1 MGTLKGRSIA
11 SGYKNILQSSSEITN
26 SDLKRVESGAGITT
40 SMRLSTTAAE
50 FQKIGIGT
58 SGVTPDGLLH
68 ILSVSAGSVTAN
80 SAADEV
86 VLENVGSCGLSIL
99 SGASGVGNLF
109 FGDTNDN
116 DVGKISYDHSTD
128 SINFST
134 NGVVSM
140 TLDKSSNLSV
150 GGTISQSEDRYQL
163 SEYFHNLPYRDI
175 QDTEVNQDTDATTP
189 VTSHT
194 KITRITT
201 QSHDL
206 AASDTVEFVF
216 NNDMIHVNSHVLAY
230 IINSSGTV
238 ADNAMVNVMV
248 TDVAN
253 GSCKIRL
260 GTNATN
266 IDAQTFEVQVMV
278 DPHINSNDH
287 WALDG
292 TNINESYVRYAGTQP
307 GFSSHTE
314 GGDNDQIILH
324 PKISNQ
330 GTDTDLNNVSPWRNV
345 NFTSQY
351 QPEINVAVS
360 TYSNITNMSIW
371 AGMKATDV
379 GDYATDTDQAY
390 FLYATDDDMGALT
403 TNGNWHFVYSIG
415 GVDYITDLGVT
426 VVASTVYRLKLAFDE
441 NRQISVYINNIR
453 YGLTSATTAGGVTQS
468 IPTTK
473 SLAMTSGSAIV
484 PVVGMQALAAEVKY
498 IYCHF
503 IKASRTLA

>member
-1 MGTLKGRSIA
+1 MK
-11 SGYKNILQSSSEITN
+11 
-26 SDLKRVESGAGITT
+26 
-40 SMRLSTTAAE
+40 LSTDKAE
-50 FQKIGIGT
+50 FTKVGIGT
-58 SGVTPDGLLH
+58 AGNTPDGLLH
-68 ILSVSAGSVTAN
+68 VVGVSSGSVSASSSAN
-80 SAADEV
+80 QLT
-86 VLENVGSCGLSIL
+86 LENSSDAGLTIL
-99 SGASGVGNLF
+99 SGEKASGNIF
-109 FGDTNDN
+109 FGDSSDN
-116 DVGKISYDHSTD
+116 DAGQIYYDHSQDYLGFATGGSEKMRID
-128 SINFST
+128 K
-134 NGVVSM
+134 NGNLNVS
-140 TLDKSSNLSV
+140 
-150 GGTISQSEDRYQL
+150 GIISQSEDRYQL

-175 QDTEVNQDTDATTP
+175 QDTEVSQGSTSTPNATTP

-194 KITRITT
+194 KLTRITT
-201 QSHDL
+201 QAHDL
-206 AASDTVEFVF
+206 AATDTVEFVF
-216 NNDMIHVNSHVLAY
+216 NNNMIHVNSHVLAY

-253 GSCKIRL
+253 ASCKIRL
-260 GTNATN
+260 GTNSTDIAS
-266 IDAQTFEVQVMV
+266 QTFEVQIMV

-351 QPEINVAVS
+351 QPELNVAIS
-360 TYSNITNMSIW
+360 TYSNITNTSIW

-379 GDYATDTDQAY
+379 GAYATDANQAY

-403 TNGNWHFVYSIG
+403 TNGNWHFVYSIA

-426 VVASTVYRLKLAFDE
+426 VLASTVYRLRLAFDE
-441 NRQISVYINNIR
+441 NRQISVYINSVK
-453 YGLTSATTAGGVTQS
+453 YGLTTTPTTTTAGGVRQS
-468 IPTTK
+468 VVTAK
-473 SLAMTSGSAIV
+473 SLAMTSGSEII

-503 IKASRTLA
+503 IKASRTLS